1 MPAKE
6 IKSENLLRFKYTN
19 NQKVINLVINGTGY
33 FLLFF
38 FFSFEA

>member
-19 NQKVINLVINGTGY
+19 NQKVITKGEDSNM
-33 FLLFF
+33 
-38 FFSFEA
+38 